1 MVYFV
6 WRIIRRLNGICD
18 YFALLCG
25 CVKNR
30 KLGNLVGICSWRDL
44 FPSCI
49 NTHHKKKFE
58 FYWRKN
64 RIGLKN
70 NIDWNHFVRNPCLE
84 INSSTSNENSY
95 ISENFKDKKKK
106 SFLKYLLLYNT
117 VSFIFYYIQ
126 KKNNSHFYI
135 FCYYYDMVIIVI
147 IEEWPYKI

>member
-95 ISENFKDKKKK
+95 ISENFKDKKK